1 MTDRRS
7 FVAGMLAAGLAPG
20 SGWAEVGTPA
30 FLSAGKAANGAHV
43 LCGLT
48 GLGKITFTRP
58 LPARGHAAAAHP
70 VRAEAVAFARRPG
83 TFAIVLDCTNGAL
96 LTRLDIPEGR
106 HFYGH
111 GSFSG
116 DGAFLFTSEN
126 DYDRA
131 RGVVGVWDARRNY
144 KRLGEFPSGGI
155 GPHDIKR
162 IPGRDILVVANGGIE
177 THPDTGRTKLNLPQM
192 RSNLTFLDLDGH
204 ILDQVE
210 LSTAHQ
216 RNSIRHLAVAQDGT
230 VAFAMQ
236 WQGDLRADLPLLGT
250 HELSTSRTVLYDA
263 VSVDRMAGYLG
274 SVALTPDGQSMAVT
288 SPRAG
293 AILVLSREMPGTPR
307 KFLIKDVC
315 GVAATAEGIVATSG
329 TGGVH
334 KPNAQIVT
342 TPVRWDNHLVQTDH
356 FSSIAS

>member
-20 SGWAEVGTPA
+20 SGWAEVGAPA

-70 VRAEAVAFARRPG
+70 DRAEAVAFARRPG
-83 TFAIVLDCTNGAL
+83 TFAIVLDCTNGAM

-131 RGVVGVWDARRNY
+131 RGVIGVWDARRNY

-162 IPGRDILVVANGGIE
+162 SPGRDILVVANGGIE

-192 RSNLTFLDLDGH
+192 RSNLTYLDLDGH

-236 WQGDLRADLPLLGT
+236 WQGDLRAGLPLLGT
-250 HELSTSRTVLYDA
+250 HELSTSRTRLYDA

-274 SVALTPDGQSMAVT
+274 SVAITQSGNALAVT

-293 AILVLSREMPGTPR
+293 TMLILNREHPTKPLGMN
-307 KFLIKDVC
+307 IEDVC
-315 GVAATAEGIVATSG
+315 GVAATAQGFLATSG
-329 TGGVH
+329 TGGIH
-334 KPNAQIVT
+334 KTNGHVST
-342 TPVRWDNHLVQTDH
+342 TPIAWDNHLVKTSPL
-356 FSSIAS
+356 SSNV